1 MKRIAIGGTMWLA
14 PGSRLRSRQNA
25 AALRAIGL
33 ALLAG
38 GLFAGFGA
46 PPATSNGPVPAAPA
60 AKTDVRAVAS
70 APHLSGWGL
79 LDPRPLAAE
88 RRFAAAAEPVAT
100 GSLPIPGV
108 PAGEWREES
117 FAGVGALDG
126 RTLRAGGLRIR
137 LAGLQVP
144 KRDETCRTL
153 DGRDEPC
160 ATRAA
165 TQLEL
170 LTRGRTVT
178 CRYRLERPDE
188 AVGTCRIG
196 ASDLGERLLRTGF
209 LRRDRAA

>member
-46 PPATSNGPVPAAPA
+46 PPATSNGPVP
-60 AKTDVRAVAS
+60 
-70 APHLSGWGL
+70 
-79 LDPRPLAAE
+79 
-88 RRFAAAAEPVAT
+88 AAAAEPVAT